1 MANVENTEENLA
13 KCHCPKCPTMNDCGR
28 LLGEPRLGAGR
39 EKGEKLFCGR
49 GKGSCDYK
57 TNGCICGGCPVHRDN
72 HLDNHYYCR
81 GGAAAQIG

>member
-1 MANVENTEENLA
+1 MAKVDDNEGNLL

-28 LLGEPRLGAGR
+28 
-39 EKGEKLFCGR
+39 EKGEQLFCAL
-49 GKGSCDYK
+49 GKGSCGYK

-81 GGAAAQIG
+81 SGSVAEIG